1 MTEPIAEPVVVD
13 PEPLPEL
20 PSIADHAA
28 QFSADAQKAQAEETP
43 DEKSARV
50 ALVAQ
55 QKRDKDTGQFR
66 EGKTRHRA
74 ASQQAR
80 AEDVPRIK
88 ELTAKHRASEERA
101 ERLESELAQ
110 LKASRAP
117 APVIAQAERNVE
129 AAKGDTSSFSF
140 SEAEPDENDPKFAGD
155 YGKYLRAAA
164 KWEGRK
170 AYFDQKQ
177 ADRVEA
183 QKAESAAKQEASLKT
198 WADRVGKAREKHPD
212 FDAVAF
218 AETKIRKDSAVD
230 TFVMEDDNGP
240 EVLYYLQSHPQ
251 ELDSLLTGSVLAQLK
266 ALSLLSQRFESLPAV
281 AAGLTGAAPRPEVK
295 LPPKPPTPVRT
306 EAQRVSEAP
315 PPTDGSLSI
324 AEHKRAFAPVS
335 RR

>member
-1 MTEPIAEPVVVD
+1 MSEPNADPSVAVEPEAV
-13 PEPLPEL
+13 PEL

-28 QFSADAQKAQAEETP
+28 QFSAESQAAQATETP
-43 DEKSARV
+43 EEQSARA

-101 ERLESELAQ
+101 TKAEAELAQ
-110 LKASRAP
+110 LRASRAP
-117 APVIAQAERNVE
+117 APVIAQAERKVD
-129 AAKGDTSSFSF
+129 AAQAGAF

-164 KWEGRK
+164 AWEGRK
-170 AYFDQKQ
+170 AWHDAKH
-177 ADRVEA
+177 AERAAA
-183 QKAESAAKQEASLKT
+183 QKAEAAQQEQAQLKT
-198 WADRVGKAREKHPD
+198 FAERVWTSREKHQD
-212 FDAVAF
+212 FDTIAF
-218 AETKIRKDSAVD
+218 GETKIRAGSAVD

-251 ELDSLLTGSVLAQLK
+251 ELDSLLTGSVLSQLK
-266 ALSLLSQRFESLPAV
+266 TLSLLSQRFESTPAL
-281 AAGLTGAAPRPEVK
+281 AAGLTGAAPREPVK
-295 LPPKPPTPVRT
+295 APPRPPTPVRT
-306 EAQRVSEAP
+306 EAQRVGETP

-324 AEHKRAFAPVS
+324 AEHSRAFGPS